1 MPRFS
6 RIIAVLLVALV
17 AATAL
22 SGQIIHMAQPA
33 PPGPAPCH
41 GHSPAGPSPQPV
53 NYQCCLTRH
62 YSALLQSSIFPR
74 PSWTNLDHG
83 CEIASGSSLLP
94 IAHCPLPILSA
105 PSSSPPRTVSLRI

>member
-22 SGQIIHMAQPA
+22 CGQVIHMAQPA
-33 PPGPAPCH
+33 HPGPAPCH
-41 GHSPAGPSPQPV
+41 GYSPAPPSPQPV

-74 PSWTNLDHG
+74 PSWTNLYHG

-105 PSSSPPRTVSLRI
+105 LSSSPPRTVSLRI

>member
-22 SGQIIHMAQPA
+22 CGQVIHMAQP
-33 PPGPAPCH
+33 P
-41 GHSPAGPSPQPV
+41 PSPQPV

-74 PSWTNLDHG
+74 PSWTNLYHG
-83 CEIASGSSLLP
+83 SEIASGSSLLP

-105 PSSSPPRTVSLRI
+105 LSSSPPRTVSLRI